1 MGCRGAGTRFRRGA
15 RGGGGAKGGHGRSAD
30 LVAVEGLVVG
40 ALLVGELHPHHHLLL
55 LWQVLHVLL
64 HAPKKNG
71 PQLLLQPHTAK
82 RCYSWTALFLLQSW
96 HIFTSE

>member
-1 MGCRGAGTRFRRGA
+1 MVTVGCRGDV
-15 RGGGGAKGGHGRSAD
+15 RGGGGGHGRSAD

-40 ALLVGELHPHHHLLL
+40 ALLVSELHPDHHLLL

-71 PQLLLQPHTAK
+71 PQLLLDPTQQLSVIH
-82 RCYSWTALFLLQSW
+82 SALCLMQ
-96 HIFTSE
+96 T